1 MERKKE
7 TSGSWVT
14 CCASIQ
20 HKGKLELS
28 SLLLCDIIDSSSF
41 FEARSDGPWTVPCVA
56 EATFVA
62 SPPDNGVTKF
72 SVTWRCPWD
81 PVRPWVRSQGTR
93 NGVMDSW
100 GSVRRESVRQQPE
113 YKKMYSTQ
121 TLQKA
126 SEYIIQYYTVYQ
138 NHNAIF
144 PMKHTLHP
152 FFSLCY
158 QSGSSCPLVE
168 GAKAIE
174 KKLHQSFNI
183 LLCSATDWGW
193 PGIPLNS
200 WHHRN

>member
-138 NHNAIF
+138 NHNSIF

-152 FFSLCY
+152 FFPFVISQDL
-158 QSGSSCPLVE
+158 P
-168 GAKAIE
+168 A
-174 KKLHQSFNI
+174 
-183 LLCSATDWGW
+183 LL
-193 PGIPLNS
+193 L
-200 WHHRN
+200 REQRL